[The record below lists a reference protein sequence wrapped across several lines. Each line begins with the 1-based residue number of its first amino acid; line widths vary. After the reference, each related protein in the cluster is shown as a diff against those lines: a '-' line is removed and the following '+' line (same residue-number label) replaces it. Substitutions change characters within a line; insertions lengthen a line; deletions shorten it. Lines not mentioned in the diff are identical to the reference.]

1 MSEGKMTTNDF
12 ARKLKEQEEEYREYR
27 HTLFEKVDVK
37 SRRKILDIGC
47 GTGVITADIASLTE
61 GEIIGVDINNENLT
75 YAQETVADC
84 AVTLVNADVMALP
97 FKNNRFDLVVFSVV
111 LIYVKDQQ
119 KALTEMARVTCKDG
133 VVLATM
139 EPDYAGAFFY
149 PEDDLYP
156 AILKKSEERSIDIHT
171 GRKLRSLFSKAG
183 LKTEIGIYTDI
194 EKFNDSTAEQLER
207 FLSHFWYTEKLLL
220 GIGWDT
226 GQIEDYKQ
234 KQIELI
240 EKREGFGFM
249 PAFYAIGK
257 KE

>member
-1 MSEGKMTTNDF
+1 MSESKITTNDF

-27 HTLFEKVDVK
+27 HSLFEKVDVK
-37 SRRKILDIGC
+37 SKKRILDIGC

-61 GEIIGVDINNENLT
+61 GEIIGIDINSENLK
-75 YAQETVADC
+75 YAQKTVADC
-84 AVTLVNADVMALP
+84 AVTLVNADTMTLP
-97 FKNNRFDLVVFSVV
+97 FKDNRFDLVVFSVV

-133 VVLATM
+133 IVLATM

-149 PEDDLYP
+149 PEDEMYP
-156 AILKKSEERSIDIHT
+156 ALLKKSEERSVDIHT
-171 GRKLRSLFSKAG
+171 GRKLRSLFSRAG
-183 LKTEIGIYTDI
+183 LKTEIGMYTDI

-207 FLSHFWYTEKLLL
+207 FLSHFWYTEKSLL

-226 GQIEDYKQ
+226 AQIKDYKQ
-234 KQIELI
+234 KHIELI
-240 EKREGFGFM
+240 EKNEGFGFM
-249 PAFYAIGK
+249 PALYAIGK